1 MDLSWCTTHSQDW
14 KETGTC
20 YLEFAKCLKDGG
32 PTPVTYA
39 PELAAAKMDDQP
51 TRGQF
56 AVYFSLRQLEGF
68 SLGGGGGGDKC
79 QFS

>member
-1 MDLSWCTTHSQDW
+1 MDLSTTHSQDW

-32 PTPVTYA
+32 PTSVTYA
-39 PELAAAKMDDQP
+39 PELAAAKMDDEP

-56 AVYFSLRQLEGF
+56 TVFLVASVYS
-68 SLGGGGGGDKC
+68 
-79 QFS
+79 